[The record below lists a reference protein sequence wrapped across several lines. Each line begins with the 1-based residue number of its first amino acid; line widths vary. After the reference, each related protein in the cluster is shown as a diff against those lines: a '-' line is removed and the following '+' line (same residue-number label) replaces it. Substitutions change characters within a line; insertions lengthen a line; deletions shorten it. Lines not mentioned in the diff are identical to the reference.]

1 MRLSQSSVAGDTVS
15 QSSGGKTPA
24 KPSRCSSAGQAPPH
38 WPIMRAGFNYAQPAP
53 WTLNLGPWRK
63 ATGYRR
69 NDQRPL
75 HRGEQPRLTRDASP
89 IPTSPLRPPAS
100 FGIATHTHT
109 PHTMLSSARTGAS
122 LALRGELRRMDGGVN
137 CRLELGSSLPP
148 RDHALPPRPNCC
160 FFCCCFPSG
169 IQANHPSSPN
179 RTARPTT
186 SLAPFRVAA
195 AASLSSS
202 ARKDA
207 GAVQPHSS
215 PYGLAKHERREVPLP
230 SQEGT
235 KGLVQYALYVPSH
248 FSTHRHAGAC
258 LALFRFSPPLTTTA
272 APAQPSTS

>member
-1 MRLSQSSVAGDTVS
+1 MGASIVASSLEAPSHPATMPCHHVS
-15 QSSGGKTPA
+15 IA
-24 KPSRCSSAGQAPPH
+24 ASSAA
-38 WPIMRAGFNYAQPAP
+38 A
-53 WTLNLGPWRK
+53 
-63 ATGYRR
+63 
-69 NDQRPL
+69 
-75 HRGEQPRLTRDASP
+75 
-89 IPTSPLRPPAS
+89 
-100 FGIATHTHT
+100 
-109 PHTMLSSARTGAS
+109 
-122 LALRGELRRMDGGVN
+122 V
-137 CRLELGSSLPP
+137 RLE
-148 RDHALPPRPNCC
+148 
-160 FFCCCFPSG
+160 

-179 RTARPTT
+179 RTARPTA